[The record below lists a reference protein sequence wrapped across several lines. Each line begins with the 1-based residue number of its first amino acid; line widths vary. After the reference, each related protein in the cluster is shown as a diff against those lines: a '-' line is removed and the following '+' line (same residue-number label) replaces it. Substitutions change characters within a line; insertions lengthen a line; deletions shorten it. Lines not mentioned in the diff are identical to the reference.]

1 MRLRPMATR
10 TQEGRFEYDAGT
22 PDDLPRFLTVEDVL
36 ALHQDLLARFGGDP
50 GLLNP
55 GALASAVAQPAMTA
69 FGQLLHP
76 TLVDQAAA
84 YLFHLTAN
92 HPFCDGNKRI
102 GLFAALVFLQDNGAT
117 ILGSSDDWYLLI
129 MDVASG
135 LARKTAV
142 TQRMAA
148 LVSLP

>member
-1 MRLRPMATR
+1 MQVRYRNED
-10 TQEGRFEYDAGT
+10 EG
-22 PDDLPRFLTVEDVL
+22 LPRFLTVEEVL
-36 ALHQDLLARFGGDP
+36 YLHRRLIEDMGGES

-55 GALASAVAQPAMTA
+55 GALESAVAQPAMTA

-102 GLFAALVFLQDNGAT
+102 GMHAALAFLDTNHAT
-117 ILGSSDDWYLLI
+117 ILGTPEDWYTLT
-129 MDVASG
+129 MGVATG
-135 LARKTAV
+135 TLTKRELTRQLATFA
-142 TQRMAA
+142 QRG
-148 LVSLP
+148 